1 MTQEPGKEFGK
12 RLPRL
17 SPDEP
22 PQAAQKRSKHVAL
35 LLMGTM
41 AIGGSAYSL
50 MPRENCDPN
59 QPVLAADQPADCRQH
74 SSSSSGGHGGS
85 GGSSSRNNFA
95 STDSSSNHPS
105 GGASDSGSSH
115 VTRGGFGSFM
125 SHFSGGG

>member
-1 MTQEPGKEFGK
+1 MTSPPGKDFGK

-22 PQAAQKRSKHVAL
+22 PAENKKRSGHIAL
-35 LLMGTM
+35 LLMGT
-41 AIGGSAYSL
+41 AALGAGAYAL

-59 QPVLAADQPADCRQH
+59 QPLLAVDQPADCRQH
-74 SSSSSGGHGGS
+74 NSSSSGGHGGS
-85 GGSSSRNNFA
+85 GGSSSRSNFA
-95 STDSSSNHPS
+95 ST
-105 GGASDSGSSH
+105 ATSH